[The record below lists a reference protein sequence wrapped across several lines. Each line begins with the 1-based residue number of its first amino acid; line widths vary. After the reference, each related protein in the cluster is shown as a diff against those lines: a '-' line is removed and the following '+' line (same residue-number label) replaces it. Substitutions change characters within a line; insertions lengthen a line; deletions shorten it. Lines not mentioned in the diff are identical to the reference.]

1 MNIYDYEDTLLG
13 RVAKDELK
21 NKTFCFTGKCVRS
34 RQELETMALNVGA
47 SPRQTVTKKLNYLVI
62 PAPSNS
68 SFYSETS
75 KHTTAKQY
83 GIKVITETEFVV
95 MVG

>member
-1 MNIYDYEDTLLG
+1 MNIYDYEDALLG

-21 NKTFCFTGKCVRS
+21 NKTFCFTGKCARS

-47 SPRQTVTKKLNYLVI
+47 IPKQTVTKKLNYLVI
-62 PAPSNS
+62 PASF
-68 SFYSETS
+68 FYSETS
-75 KHTTAKQY
+75 KHYTAKQY
-83 GIKVITETEFVV
+83 GVKVITETEFVA